1 MANSTTSS
9 AVYLD
14 YHATTPVD
22 SRVEEAMQPYLRDA
36 FANPHSTDHSDGWR
50 ASKAA
55 EKALGDIAKGLG
67 VDPDEVILTSGAT
80 EANNLAVLGL
90 ARRAASS
97 RRRILISAIEHK
109 CVSASAA
116 AMARTGFTVEVI
128 PVDPSGLV
136 DLSTLEDR
144 LDDDVLLV
152 SVMAVN
158 NEIGTVQDTA
168 AISRLSAQ
176 CGAFFHSDFAQA
188 LGAGLTIDVNGP
200 GLASLSA
207 HKIYG
212 PKGIGALYIRR
223 DIQRHLEPLMY
234 GGGQQ
239 GGLRPGT
246 MPVALAVGLAKAIS
260 LMRAEQEELSRIKEL
275 RDSLVERVLALSS
288 SILVNGPETSKRH
301 PGNTNLQFVG
311 FDARDLLAAVQPWL
325 SASTGSA
332 CTSGEVAPS
341 HVLRAIGLSVHEAES
356 SIRFGLGRFSSP
368 ADVDTAVTLLA
379 EAISSAP
386 RNS

>member
-1 MANSTTSS
+1 MAEQREPTI
-9 AVYLD
+9 YLD
-14 YHATTPVD
+14 YHASTPLD
-22 SRVEEAMQPYLRDA
+22 PRVREAMWPHLTEA
-36 FANPHSTDHSDGWR
+36 FGNPHSNDHAAGWR
-50 ASKAA
+50 AGHAVEAA
-55 EKALGDIAKGLG
+55 LAQVAAQLG

-90 ARRAASS
+90 ARRAAPT

-116 AMARTGFTVEVI
+116 AMAREGFALEVI
-128 PVDPSGLV
+128 PVDPSGRL
-136 DLSTLEDR
+136 DLSSLEDR
-144 LDDDVLLV
+144 LGDDVLLV

-158 NEIGTVQDTA
+158 NEIGTVQDTS
-168 AISRLSAQ
+168 AISRLADK

-212 PKGIGALYIRR
+212 PKGIGALYVRR

-246 MPVALAVGLAKAIS
+246 VPVALAAGLAKAVS
-260 LMRAEQEELSRIKEL
+260 LMRTEQEELSRIKGL
-275 RDSLVERVLALSS
+275 RDSLVERVLTMSS
-288 SILVNGPETSKRH
+288 STLINGPETSIRH
-301 PGNTNLQFVG
+301 PGNANLQFIG
-311 FDARDLLAAVQPWL
+311 FDARDLLAAVQPFL

-341 HVLRAIGLSVHEAES
+341 HVLRAIGLSVREAES

-379 EAISSAP
+379 AALSSAP
-386 RNS
+386 TNS

>member
-1 MANSTTSS
+1 
-9 AVYLD
+9 
-14 YHATTPVD
+14 
-22 SRVEEAMQPYLRDA
+22 MQPYLRDA

-341 HVLRAIGLSVHEAES
+341 HVLRAIGLSVQEAES